1 MKRLEQPMLLN
12 DASGGMAW
20 KEHQVHIDQILER
33 YKTYKL
39 YKLYKLYN

>member
-33 YKTYKL
+33 NERDKR
-39 YKLYKLYN
+39 YNKKGTNT